1 MNRRTV
7 LASVNALLVAGCVA
21 DDGTGGST
29 RESETS
35 TDLDIETRLK
45 RMNEIPYDLI
55 HVART
60 NDIPAWAEG
69 VGRPAGTA
77 ELFASSAATLERI
90 PFEHVEPSQE
100 EAVRAFVEETDF
112 DRARLLYVVVV
123 GLGNAELRV
132 GVDRLG
138 IHDDELVGSVTAQN
152 AEEGDS
158 IDTYASAIVRAT
170 VDDRSP
176 PAKATIHVDAIHDR
190 ETVVEATVD

>member
-21 DDGTGGST
+21 DDGTGDST

-45 RMNEIPYDLI
+45 RMNEIPYELI

-60 NDIPAWAEG
+60 NDTPAWAEG

-77 ELFASSAATLERI
+77 ELFASSSALEQI
-90 PFEHVEPSQE
+90 PFEHVEPSRE

-112 DRARLLYVVVV
+112 DRARLLYVVAV
-123 GLGNAELRV
+123 GLGNTELRV

-138 IHDDELVGSVTAQN
+138 IHDDELVGSVTARN
-152 AEEGDS
+152 AEEGDA
-158 IDTYASAIVRAT
+158 IDTYASAVVRAT

-176 PAKATIHVDAIHDR
+176 PAKATIHIDAIHDR
-190 ETVVEATVD
+190 ETVVEATID